1 MSDSA
6 LSPQEIQVAAAAHA
20 ELGPEYSDA
29 AVALFLE
36 LVGQEIVVCVAD
48 ADWAGRHRGVQASAR
63 TGPRVGQ
70 G

>member
-1 MSDSA
+1 MSDSP
-6 LSPQEIQVAAAAHA
+6 LSPQGIQVASAAHA

-36 LVGQEIVVCVAD
+36 RADQRIVVYVAD
-48 ADWAGRHRGVQASAR
+48 ADWAGRYRGGQASVR

>member
-36 LVGQEIVVCVAD
+36 LEIVVCVAD
-48 ADWAGRHRGVQASAR
+48 ADWADRHRGVQTLVR